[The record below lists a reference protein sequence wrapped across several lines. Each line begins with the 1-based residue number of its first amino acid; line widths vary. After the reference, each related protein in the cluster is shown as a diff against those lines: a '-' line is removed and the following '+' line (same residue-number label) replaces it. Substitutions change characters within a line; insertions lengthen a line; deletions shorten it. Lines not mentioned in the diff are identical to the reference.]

1 MIDHSSYAT
10 MLGATVDGRARK
22 AESDM
27 VMLNSWWEDI
37 QSQTAYLYDYY
48 HDTGDERFK
57 LRDIHPQDNSDKI
70 PIPIKFIRH
79 EKQSYNKDPV
89 TFWLQLQPGQECNVD
104 YYDEVFGK
112 KYSTIWPVGL
122 YIDIMDES
130 GKYNKWLIVNTAN
143 FYQNQF
149 PTYELL
155 ACDYV
160 FQWIHKGKRLQCA
173 GVLQSQNSYNSG
185 IWTDYKFSSVEDQ
198 QKFAVP
204 INDITETIYYNKY
217 MIIDSALYNSDSE
230 PRRWKVS
237 KVNRISPNGISRVT
251 LVQDIFDQH
260 RDYIERDENGKVVG
274 MWANYYDSYIE
285 PISDDVS
292 DENYSSITSDITC
305 SGKCEIKVGGSA
317 KTFTVNYYD
326 INGNMLPEYTPGI
339 WSFKIDGNYVSNDL
353 MTLSYF
359 DDTHKIKFKFLG
371 DDTYIGKILH
381 ITNTSN
387 QVTASL
393 DVEIVPL

>member
-1 MIDHSSYAT
+1 MIDHSSYAK
-10 MLGATVDGRARK
+10 MLGTIIDGRARK

-57 LRDIHPQDNSDKI
+57 LRDLHPDDISDKT

-79 EKQSYNKDPV
+79 EKQTYNKDPV

-104 YYDEVFGK
+104 YYDDVFGN
-112 KYSTIWPVGL
+112 KYDAIWPVGL
-122 YIDIMDES
+122 FIDIMDES

-143 FYQNQF
+143 FYQSQF

-160 FQWIHKGKRLQCA
+160 FQWIHKGKKHQCP

-185 IWTDYKFSSVEDQ
+185 IWTDYKLSSVEDQ

-204 INDITETIYYNKY
+204 LNDITETLFYNKHL
-217 MIIDSALYNSDSE
+217 IIDSALYNADSE
-230 PRRWKVS
+230 PRRWKIS

-251 LVQDIFDQH
+251 LVQETFDQH
-260 RDYIERDENGKVVG
+260 KDYIERDENGKVIG
-274 MWANYYDSYIE
+274 MWADYYDSYVE
-285 PISDDVS
+285 PISNDTDDIS
-292 DENYSSITSDITC
+292 YSSIISDITC
-305 SGKCEIKVGGSA
+305 SGKCQIKIGGSA

-326 INGNMLPEYTPGI
+326 INGEPLSDYTPGE
-339 WSFKIDGNYVSNDL
+339 WSFMIDGLYIPN
-353 MTLSYF
+353 TLVTLTPS
-359 DDTHKIKFKFLG
+359 DNNRNIKLKFLG
-371 DDTYIGKILH
+371 DDSYIGKVLH
-381 ITNTSN
+381 ITNTSG
-387 QVTASL
+387 QITASL
-393 DVEIVPL
+393 DVEIIPL